1 MKCKR
6 NRAHQEVHWQ
16 SETYEQPTIG
26 VRRTNSY
33 CAVLTAVQAIV
44 RKAACLRKS
53 SGLDIGRREIQTQ
66 MLLLTPR
73 V

>member
-26 VRRTNSY
+26 VRRTNQLLWRADRRSSY
-33 CAVLTAVQAIV
+33 SQ
-44 RKAACLRKS
+44 KGGMSQKKLR
-53 SGLDIGRREIQTQ
+53 T
-66 MLLLTPR
+66 
-73 V
+73 